1 MHLLIIQEI
10 LLRRYACPCVFSKF
24 LRKDMSC
31 LITILQPQNN
41 MTKEGE
47 SLYKNYNKMLLQ
59 TMVDKEGKNRH
70 LYRL

>member
-1 MHLLIIQEI
+1 
-10 LLRRYACPCVFSKF
+10 
-24 LRKDMSC
+24 MSC